1 MLAGFLGATRQAFS
15 AARRIPETLKP
26 TAAPVIIRF
35 PFRTDTAARSPDRSV
50 LWSKT
55 AGAAVSDPG
64 TFAPRMEKELLV
76 DRSEVLAR
84 DQRRMRAHD
93 WTVAMALC
101 MGMAG
106 LALFFLIIWL

>member
-1 MLAGFLGATRQAFS
+1 MILRS
-15 AARRIPETLKP
+15 PVR
-26 TAAPVIIRF
+26 TAA
-35 PFRTDTAARSPDRSV
+35 AARSPDRFLS
-50 LWSKT
+50 WSKT